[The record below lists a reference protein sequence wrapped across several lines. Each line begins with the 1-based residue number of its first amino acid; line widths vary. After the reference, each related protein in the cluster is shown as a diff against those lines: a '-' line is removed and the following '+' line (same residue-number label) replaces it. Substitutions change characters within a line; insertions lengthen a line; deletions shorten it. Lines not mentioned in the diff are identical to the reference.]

1 MNRRA
6 ETPHIVVSGRL
17 PPPVDG
23 MSRVTALVLDR
34 LRRQDRATVEVAD
47 LSPGW
52 NGGGLRYH
60 ALKAVKVIG
69 TAGRLAA
76 GIGRRDRRFYMPA
89 DAGWGALYTAMLA
102 GTARLFGY
110 ATTLHH
116 HSFAPIIRPNWRM
129 RLLTRIG
136 GPACTHVLLSPAMQ
150 AQFQKRYPAAQ
161 TCRVMSNAIFNP
173 PQPRRPRPAPRST
186 AGSAPKG
193 PLRIGHLS
201 NLCSEKGLDTMFAL
215 LRALQVDGVDARLIL
230 AGPGLGRAD
239 NAMIAAGL
247 VAFDGGFEYRGPV
260 SGAEKDAFYR
270 DIDVF
275 VFPTRYR
282 NEAQPL
288 VLFEAMAAGV
298 PVLAYDRGCIA
309 GDIPRGGLVPQDADF
324 VKTVLPTLRRWAED
338 CDALEM
344 ASEQALTRA
353 RIAHE
358 AAEAGFDALLDHIA
372 GPPPAPAA
380 TVGAKR
386 RAVG

>member
-1 MNRRA
+1 MTSRA
-6 ETPHIVVSGRL
+6 ETPYVVVSGRL

-34 LRRQDRATVEVAD
+34 LRSLGRATVEVAD

-60 ALKAVKVIG
+60 ALKALKVVR

-89 DAGWGALYTAMLA
+89 DSGWGALYTAALV
-102 GTARLFGY
+102 GTARLCGY
-110 ATTLHH
+110 ATILHH
-116 HSFAPIIRPNWRM
+116 HSFAPIGQPNWRM
-129 RLLTRIG
+129 RLLTRIA
-136 GPACTHVLLSPAMQ
+136 GPACTHVMLSPAMQ
-150 AQFQKRYPAAQ
+150 AQFQSRYPAAQ
-161 TCRVMSNAIFNP
+161 SCMTMSNAIFNP
-173 PQPRRPRPAPRST
+173 PQPRRARSD
-186 AGSAPKG
+186 AG

-201 NLCSEKGLDTMFAL
+201 NLCPDKGLDTLFAL
-215 LRALQVDGVDARLIL
+215 LRALQVEGVAAKLIL
-230 AGPGLGRAD
+230 AGPGLDRMD
-239 NAMIAAGL
+239 NALVAAGL
-247 VAFDGGFEYRGPV
+247 IAFDGCVEYRGPL
-260 SGAEKDAFYR
+260 SDADKEAFYR

-275 VFPTRYR
+275 AFPTRYR

-298 PVLAYDRGCIA
+298 PVLANDRGCIA
-309 GDIPRGGLVPQDADF
+309 GDIPRGGLVPRDADF
-324 VKTVLPTLRRWAED
+324 VATVLPTLRRWAED
-338 CDALEM
+338 REALEI

-358 AAEAGFDALLDHIA
+358 AAEAGFLALLDRIA
-372 GPPPAPAA
+372 GPLPAPAA
-380 TVGAKR
+380 AVRAKR